1 MKHFIPVVTCILVIL
16 PLQLLIKDYSTL
28 GERYRNL
35 QAQAH
40 KQGTRNLTL
49 HQAVAECSVKFEFL
63 VCKRV
68 LVNPITHEQRVLQ
81 TF

>member
-1 MKHFIPVVTCILVIL
+1 MKPFIKLAVRALSASKTLRFASCF
-16 PLQLLIKDYSTL
+16 KDYSTL
-28 GERYRNL
+28 GVRYRDL
-35 QAQAH
+35 QARVY
-40 KQGTRNLTL
+40 KQGTPR
-49 HQAVAECSVKFEFL
+49 AVLNFEFL